1 MCTELPYACFLS
13 AAPAQAANI
22 TTCSKKELDIS
33 IRSSLAMV
41 QGDEHTRPAVS
52 EQELP
57 SDQESSSIGFD
68 KISPNRSKQMTWFVA
83 VLLSMSL
90 CTTVFSPTLTACKYL
105 FLGLFLQSLDAWL
118 WTLWWCDSKTL
129 LKGIPAFVF
138 WTLVAYTSDAS
149 DIIQKVLNS
158 DNTIQKGMDFCLSVD
173 DGFPIVSV
181 SFLLS
186 FIGYWLALFVGL
198 VRILEDSATTLWT
211 CLFTLTV
218 VFARAMF
225 LSLVDDYSDFTDREI
240 REFIQRQ
247 TMIITIIFFV
257 GGICFISKAAMP
269 LYDKYLK
276 PLTDNMKKFVVV
288 DVVSMITFS
297 YYSWL
302 LTAPIAQVVSRVC
315 LCIGWTLS
323 IYFLYDF
330 QRTMAI
336 ENQDERDKA
345 FQRACKI
352 SVRIDVCGKLFTYA
366 CAVCG
371 AKPHLPPWVAFL
383 EFVTTLIEGMEKHS
397 HASRAHAREAAGGA
411 RLTSYLL
418 AIQEP

>member
-1 MCTELPYACFLS
+1 
-13 AAPAQAANI
+13 
-22 TTCSKKELDIS
+22 
-33 IRSSLAMV
+33 MV
-41 QGDEHTRPAVS
+41 QGDEHTASAVS

-90 CTTVFSPTLTACKYL
+90 CTTAFSGSPTSCTPL
-105 FLGLFLQSLDAWL
+105 FFGLFLQSLGAWL

-149 DIIQKVLNS
+149 DIIQKVLNP
-158 DNTIQKGMDFCLSVD
+158 DYTIQKGMDFCLSVD
-173 DGFPIVSV
+173 DGLIFAVSN
-181 SFLLS
+181 LLS
-186 FIGYWLALFVGL
+186 FIWLALFL
-198 VRILEDSATTLWT
+198 VRSLEDSATNLWT

-218 VFARAMF
+218 VFACAMF
-225 LSLVDDYSDFTDREI
+225 LSLVDDYSDFADREI
-240 REFIQRQ
+240 REFIQRR

-257 GGICFISKAAMP
+257 GGICFISKAAWFTMQ

-330 QRTMAI
+330 QRTTAI

-345 FQRACKI
+345 FQRACMN
-352 SVRIDVCGKLFTYA
+352 SVFIDVGGKFFTYA

-371 AKPHLPPWVAFL
+371 AKPYLPRWLVLL
-383 EFVTTLIEGMEKHS
+383 EFVTTLIEAMQKYS
-397 HASRAHAREAAGGA
+397 HASRAHGREGAGEG
-411 RLTSYLL
+411 
-418 AIQEP
+418 

>member
-1 MCTELPYACFLS
+1 
-13 AAPAQAANI
+13 
-22 TTCSKKELDIS
+22 
-33 IRSSLAMV
+33 MV

-52 EQELP
+52 DQELP

-68 KISPNRSKQMTWFVA
+68 KISPNRSKQMTCFVA

-90 CTTVFSPTLTACKYL
+90 CTTVFSGSPTLTACKNL
-105 FLGLFLQSLDAWL
+105 FLGLFLQSLVAWL

-138 WTLVAYTSDAS
+138 WMLVAYTSDAS
-149 DIIQKVLNS
+149 DIIQKVLNP

-173 DGFPIVSV
+173 DGFPIVAV

-218 VFARAMF
+218 VFACAMF
-225 LSLVDDYSDFTDREI
+225 LSLWTDFSSSFSNREI
-240 REFIQRQ
+240 REQIRSW
-247 TMIITIIFFV
+247 TMIITITFFV
-257 GGICFISKAAMP
+257 GGICFISKAACL
-269 LYDKYLK
+269 LYDKHLK
-276 PLTDNMKKFVVV
+276 PLTDNMKQFVVV

-297 YYSWL
+297 YHSWL

-345 FQRACKI
+345 FQSACMN
-352 SVRIDVCGKLFTYA
+352 SVFIDVGGKFFTYA

-371 AKPHLPPWVAFL
+371 AKPHLPRWLVLL
-383 EFVTTLIEGMEKHS
+383 EFVTTLIEAMQKYS